1 MVFPLNGKTVS
12 REKVPLCHC
21 KDTTFLIYMQI
32 FRVKNVNRCYII
44 IKQITKKYLN
54 QIKIYKMFGGFNI
67 FLYLCNR
74 FHAGKG
80 IMSCNQGGI
89 DIINGV
95 Y

>member
-1 MVFPLNGKTVS
+1 M
-12 REKVPLCHC
+12 
-21 KDTTFLIYMQI
+21 
-32 FRVKNVNRCYII
+32 

-54 QIKIYKMFGGFNI
+54 QIKIYKMFGEFNF